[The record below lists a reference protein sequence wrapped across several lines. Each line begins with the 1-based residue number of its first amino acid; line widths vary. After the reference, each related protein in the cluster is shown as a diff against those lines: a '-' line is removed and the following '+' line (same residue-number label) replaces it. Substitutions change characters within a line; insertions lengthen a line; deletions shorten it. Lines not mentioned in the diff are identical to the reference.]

1 MIGSKKKK
9 MEKMP
14 KKKKTD
20 GKEVT
25 GMQDKQKQPPTQIRK
40 ELPCYRA
47 DKSLKRGIDILCQ
60 DKVH

>member
-1 MIGSKKKK
+1 MIGSKNKKK

-25 GMQDKQKQPPTQIRK
+25 GTQNKQKQPPTQIRK
-40 ELPCYRA
+40 
-47 DKSLKRGIDILCQ
+47 
-60 DKVH
+60 